1 MKKFKSIFKIIL
13 SVLCLIFVATA
24 IYAEFKNNDQL
35 AILQMCW
42 AIISQIWVNNID
54 T

>member
-1 MKKFKSIFKIIL
+1 MKKFKSIFRIML

-42 AIISQIWVNNID
+42 AIISQIWVNSID
-54 T
+54 I

>member
-1 MKKFKSIFKIIL
+1 MKKFKSIFKIML
-13 SVLCLIFVATA
+13 SVLCLMFVATA

-42 AIISQIWVNNID
+42 AIISQIWGNDIHV
-54 T
+54 